1 MIDGNSHHFKT
12 EFFTEVNQD
21 NEAGDRQQNQ
31 MIAENK
37 TAFPLCWPPGRPVA
51 QGRRTNRNFKSSFAT
66 ARDLCMAEIK
76 RLGGADT
83 IISTNIPL
91 KKDGT
96 PQAVDWGKTIPQP
109 GVAVYFK
116 RNGKQLCF
124 ACDCWNHVQD
134 NMQAIARTIE
144 ALRGIARWGTGDMME
159 AAFTGFM
166 ALPERSS
173 GENPLAV
180 LGLDPARQY
189 GETEI
194 TAAFRR
200 LALTEHPDKPTGSA
214 EKFRRIKEAHD
225 MAQQTAKKSS
235 FI

>member
-1 MIDGNSHHFKT
+1 
-12 EFFTEVNQD
+12 
-21 NEAGDRQQNQ
+21 

-37 TAFPLCWPPGRPVA
+37 TAFPLCWPPSKPGARA
-51 QGRRTNRNFKSSFAT
+51 RKTNNNFRSTFAT
-66 ARDLCMAEIK
+66 ARDLCLVEIK
-76 RLGGADT
+76 RLGGVET

-96 PQAVDWGKTIPQP
+96 PMAVEWGKAIPQP

-124 ACDCWNHVQD
+124 ACDCWHHVQD

-166 ALPERSS
+166 ALPERAG
-173 GENPLAV
+173 GENPLEV
-180 LGLDPARQY
+180 LGLEPSQKYTED
-189 GETEI
+189 EI
-194 TAAFRR
+194 TDAFRR
-200 LALTEHPDKPTGSA
+200 MAKTEHPDMPGGSA
-214 EKFRRIKEAHD
+214 EKFQRIKVAHD
-225 MAQQTAKKSS
+225 MAQQTAIK
-235 FI
+235 F